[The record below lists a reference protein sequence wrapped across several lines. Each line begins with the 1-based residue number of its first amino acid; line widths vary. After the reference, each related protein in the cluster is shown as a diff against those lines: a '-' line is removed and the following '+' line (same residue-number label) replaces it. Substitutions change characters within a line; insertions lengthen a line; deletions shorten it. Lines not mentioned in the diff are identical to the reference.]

1 MTDPSPTPDQDNNLE
16 VVDNEPVRIEVVIKN
31 PYKAPVNPWQVKF
44 DRVKH
49 RRSKEWC
56 DEFRRVVLKQDPD

>member
-1 MTDPSPTPDQDNNLE
+1 MTDSCPNQDPENDIVLE
-16 VVDNEPVRIEVVIKN
+16 ETGPVEIEVVVKDS
-31 PYKAPVNPWQVKF
+31 YKAPVNPWQVKF

-56 DEFRRVVLKQDPD
+56 DRFRKVVLKQDPE